1 VRNDQVYLDFC
12 KCLAILGNAC
22 VLLNFGSYAGGSK
35 ERDTFKVTKNEKCL
49 SFSFDLTMLKVRLH
63 Y

>member
-1 VRNDQVYLDFC
+1 MRNDQVYLDFC

-22 VLLNFGSYAGGSK
+22 VLLNFGSYAGVSK
-35 ERDTFKVTKNEKCL
+35 AGDTIKEAKHDKC
-49 SFSFDLTMLKVRLH
+49 SSISFDLTMLKVPLH